1 MYNSAKQLQRVLT
14 AREIRKTFL
23 DHFTVSHGHKFVR
36 SSPVVPFCDPT
47 VAFVNAGMNQFKSV
61 FLGTAAAPHKRVVNS
76 QKCVRVG
83 GKHNDLSVVGSDGYH
98 HTFFEMLGNWSFGDY
113 FKREACAMALELL
126 RGPYN
131 IDPGRLYVT
140 YFAGDKV
147 LGIPADLECFEI
159 WRSLGFPASRILP
172 FGCKDNFWEMGA
184 TGPCGPCTEI
194 HIDHRPDLGS
204 VEQRAKLVNAG
215 RSDLTEL
222 WNLVFIQYNRH
233 ADGSISQLPAH
244 HVDTGMGFE
253 RLTAVLQ
260 NKTSNYDTD
269 LFTPI
274 FDGIQQVAKAPV
286 YGGSFPDVGNEALL
300 DTNYRILADHARMV
314 TACLADGMLPDQ
326 NQKLRR
332 VLRKALNISE
342 HVFAKENLL
351 SKLIPIV
358 VETLG
363 EAYPEMSAKQQ
374 AVIDLI
380 RHEQEVYKN
389 LRESSSKAFAEVLTE
404 FPNLDDIDL
413 MECPGFVPAYRE
425 FQVQRSKFPNN
436 TIPGDF
442 LYKLTDTYGLTE
454 ESFLKLAELENMNC
468 DLERYRAEVS
478 LAKIKAKSIQREEG
492 ASLCDLVAEQRIAEA
507 QAKMTKRLPATNN
520 SHKYSY
526 SFDKETGSYTIPELK
541 SRVVGMLLNDAE
553 VSRTQGSRLQDP
565 TTDTISLVTAAS
577 NFYYESGGQQSD
589 SGKILVKN
597 THQPDQPH
605 LLNVISVKH
614 LNDCVVHVCRL
625 SSPVDAFELAIG
637 DDVEL
642 VVDSAQRQLNT
653 CHHTGWFTQLLV
665 MIIIKYSI
673 FVATHLLNAAIRTLF
688 NKVTYQVS
696 SSVTSDQCKLE
707 VGLLGKRITKSDVQ
721 LIEDLINRIICSATP
736 VDVELLCAAEVLQQ
750 NDITMV
756 PGEVYPEQGLRL
768 VHVQSPE
775 LHLNSKELCCGTHA
789 TNTSELS
796 CFCIVNL
803 KQTNRARF
811 SFTAVAGQAAEN
823 VLKTAALLRHRVD
836 LLEKQFQTDKLT
848 NATEAELQTIRH
860 NMLHTDIKLPY
871 AFKMDTLERIT
882 EMLKR
887 IKESSRTTLKE
898 FVEVEMRNLLQEKP
912 LETHPFILHY
922 ITSSALVEEI
932 PLQRATKL
940 CQDRPILVVSMCDSV
955 VKARCC
961 VPPSCATDKFNAS
974 AWLQSFADTF
984 GGQVAAPKGQDPQ
997 VVCNMKGRRV
1007 NNQFEEQLEQAMAKA
1022 HAYAKL
1028 NF

>member
-147 LGIPADLECFEI
+147 LGIPADSECFEI

-260 NKTSNYDTD
+260 NKHSNYDTD

-286 YGGSFPDVGNEALL
+286 YGGSFPDGANEALL

-351 SKLIPIV
+351 TQLIPIV

-374 AVIDLI
+374 AVVDLI
-380 RHEQEVYKN
+380 QHEQEVYKN

-425 FQVQRSKFPNN
+425 FQVQRSKFNNN

-492 ASLCDLVAEQRIAEA
+492 ASLYDLVTEQRIAEA
-507 QAKMTKRLPATNN
+507 QAKMTKRLTATDN

-526 SFDKETGSYTIPELK
+526 TFDKESSSYEIPPLRT
-541 SRVVGMLLNDAE
+541 RVMGLLLNDAE

-589 SGKILVKN
+589 GGKILVQN

-605 LLNVISVKH
+605 LLDVISVKN

-642 VVDSAQRQLNT
+642 VVDPTQRQLNT
-653 CHHTGWFTQLLV
+653 CHHT
-665 MIIIKYSI
+665 
-673 FVATHLLNAAIRTLF
+673 ATHLLNAAIRTLF
-688 NKVTYQVS
+688 DKVTYQVS

-707 VGLLGKRITKSDVQ
+707 VGLLGKRIKKSDVQ
-721 LIEDLINRIICSATP
+721 LIEDLINRVICAATP
-736 VDVELLCAAEVLQQ
+736 VKVERLCAAEVLQQ

-836 LLEKQFQTDKLT
+836 LLEKQFQTDKIT

-871 AFKMDTLERIT
+871 AFKMDTLERIS

-912 LETHPFILHY
+912 HETHPFILHY

-940 CQDRPILVVSMCDSV
+940 CQDRPILVISMCDSV

-961 VPPSCATDKFNAS
+961 VPPNCATDKFNAS

-1007 NNQFEEQLEQAMAKA
+1007 NNQFEEQLEQAMARA
-1022 HAYAKL
+1022 HSFAQL
-1028 NF
+1028 HL

>member
-23 DHFTVSHGHKFVR
+23 DHFTVNHGHKFVR

-83 GKHNDLSVVGSDGYH
+83 GKHNDLSVVGTDGYH

-126 RGPYN
+126 RGPFN

-172 FGCKDNFWEMGA
+172 FGCADNFWEMSA

-260 NKTSNYDTD
+260 NKSSNYDTD

-274 FDGIQQVAKAPV
+274 FDGIQQAAKAPV
-286 YGGSFPDVGNEALL
+286 YSGSFPDGGNAAVL
-300 DTNYRILADHARMV
+300 DTSYRILADHARMV

-342 HVFAKENLL
+342 HVFAHDKLL
-351 SKLIPIV
+351 TQLVPIV

-363 EAYPEMSAKQQ
+363 EAYPEMAAKQQ

-380 RHEQEVYKN
+380 CHEQEVYKN
-389 LRESSSKAFAEVLTE
+389 LRESSSKAFAEVLME

-425 FQVQRSKFPNN
+425 FQVQRCKFSNN

-478 LAKIKAKSIQREEG
+478 LAKIKAKGNQRETAG
-492 ASLCDLVAEQRIAEA
+492 GSLCDLATEQRLSEA
-507 QAKMTKRLPATNN
+507 QAMLTKHLGATDN
-520 SHKYSY
+520 SHKYAY
-526 SFDKETGSYTIPELK
+526 SFHKESDSYQIPPLK
-541 SRVVGMLLNDAE
+541 TRVLGMLLNDAE
-553 VSRTQGSRLQDP
+553 VSRTQGSRIQQP
-565 TTDTISLVTAAS
+565 STDLISIVTAAS

-589 SGKILVKN
+589 GGKILVSN
-597 THQPDQPH
+597 HQQPEH
-605 LLNVISVKH
+605 PHSLEVISVKH
-614 LNDCVVHVCRL
+614 LNDCVVHVCKL
-625 SSPVDAFELAIG
+625 SSPTDAFQLAIG
-637 DDVEL
+637 DEVEL
-642 VVDSAQRQLNT
+642 LVDAQQRQLNT
-653 CHHTGWFTQLLV
+653 CHHT
-665 MIIIKYSI
+665 
-673 FVATHLLNAAIRTLF
+673 ATHLLNAAIRSLF
-688 NKVTYQVS
+688 KKVTYQVS
-696 SSVTSDQCKLE
+696 SSVTSNQCKLE
-707 VGLLGKRITKSDVQ
+707 LGLLGKRIQKSDVK
-721 LIEDLINRIICSATP
+721 LIEDLINRVICSAAP
-736 VDVELLCAAEVLQQ
+736 VEVQLLSAAEVLEQ

-768 VHVQSPE
+768 VNVESPE
-775 LHLNSKELCCGTHA
+775 LQLSSKELCCGTHA

-811 SFTAVAGQAAEN
+811 AFTAVAGQAAEN

-887 IKESSRTTLKE
+887 IKDSSRTTLKE
-898 FVEVEMRNLLQEKP
+898 FVDVEMRTLLQEKP
-912 LETHPFILHY
+912 LDTHPFILHY

-932 PLQRATKL
+932 PLQRATKV
-940 CQDRPILVVSMCDSV
+940 CQDRPILVISVCDSV

-961 VPPSCATDKFNAS
+961 VPENCITEKFNAS

-984 GGQVAAPKGQDPQ
+984 NGQIAAPKGQNPQ
-997 VVCNMKGRRV
+997 AVCNMKGRRV
-1007 NNQFEEQLEQAMAKA
+1007 SNLFEEQLEQAMSKA

-1028 NF
+1028 YL

>member
-14 AREIRKTFL
+14 AREIRKTFI
-23 DHFTVSHGHKFVR
+23 DFFTVNHEHKFVR

-83 GKHNDLSVVGSDGYH
+83 GKHNDLSVVGQDGYH

-113 FKREACAMALELL
+113 FKRPALWALELL

-140 YFAGDKV
+140 YFAGDKL
-147 LGIPADLECFEI
+147 LGIPADMECFEI

-194 HIDHRPDLGS
+194 HIDHRPELGS
-204 VEQRAKLVNAG
+204 VADRGKLVNAG

-222 WNLVFIQYNRH
+222 WNLVFIQYNRNP
-233 ADGSISQLPAH
+233 DGSISQLPAH

-253 RLTAVLQ
+253 RLAAILQ
-260 NKTSNYDTD
+260 SKSSNYDTD
-269 LFTPI
+269 LFSPL
-274 FDGIQQVAKAPV
+274 FDGIQQLSKAPV
-286 YGGSFPDVGNEALL
+286 YGGSFPETSNAALL
-300 DTNYRILADHARMV
+300 DTSYRILADHARMV

-342 HVFAKENLL
+342 HVFAHEKLL
-351 SKLIPIV
+351 SQLVPIV

-363 EAYPEMSAKQQ
+363 EAYPEMSAKQE

-380 RHEQEVYKN
+380 NHEHDVYKN

-468 DLERYRAEVS
+468 DLDRYRAEVS
-478 LAKIKAKSIQREEG
+478 LAKIKSKESQREDG
-492 ASLCDLVAEQRIAEA
+492 GICDVALEQRISEA
-507 QAKMTKRLPATNN
+507 QATLTKRLRPTDN
-520 SHKYSY
+520 SHKYVY
-526 SFDKETGSYTIPELK
+526 SFDSENESYKIPTLR

-553 VSRTQGSRLQDP
+553 VSRTQGSRLQD
-565 TTDTISLVTAAS
+565 TSDTLSIVTAAS

-589 SGKILVKN
+589 AGQILVSNAHKPE
-597 THQPDQPH
+597 QPHH
-605 LLNVISVKH
+605 LLNVIRVKH

-625 SSPVDAFELAIG
+625 AAPADDHFEVAIG
-637 DDVEL
+637 DEVEL
-642 VVDSAQRQLNT
+642 QVDSGTRQLNT
-653 CHHTGWFTQLLV
+653 CHHT
-665 MIIIKYSI
+665 
-673 FVATHLLNAAIRTLF
+673 ATHLLNAAIRSLF

-696 SSVTSDQCKLE
+696 SSVTSEQCKLE
-707 VGLLGKRITKSDVQ
+707 LGLLGKRIQKADVQ
-721 LIEDLINRIICSATP
+721 LIEDLINRIICSATT
-736 VDVELLCAAEVLQQ
+736 VQVELVSAADVLQE

-768 VHVQSPE
+768 ISVQCPDMQLS
-775 LHLNSKELCCGTHA
+775 SKELCCGTHV

-811 SFTAVAGQAAEN
+811 AFTAVAGQAAEN

-836 LLEKQFQTDKLT
+836 MLEQQFQTDKLT
-848 NATEAELQTIRH
+848 NATEVELQTIRH

-871 AFKMDTLERIT
+871 AFKMDTLERIHD
-882 EMLKR
+882 MLKR
-887 IKESSRTTLKE
+887 IKETSRTTLKE

-912 LETHPFILHY
+912 VDTHPFILHY

-940 CQDRPILVVSMCDSV
+940 CSDRPILVVSMCDSV

-961 VPPSCATDKFNAS
+961 VPQNSVNQEFDAS
-974 AWLQSFADTF
+974 SWLQSFAATF
-984 GGQVAAPKGQDPQ
+984 GGQVAAPKGQNPKI
-997 VVCNMKGRRV
+997 VCNMKGRKV
-1007 NNQFEEQLEQAMAKA
+1007 SNLFEEQLEQALAKA
-1022 HAYAKL
+1022 HQYAKL
-1028 NF
+1028 YFKL

>member
-23 DHFTVSHGHKFVR
+23 DHFTVNHGHKFVR

-83 GKHNDLSVVGSDGYH
+83 GKHNDLSVVGTDGYH

-131 IDPGRLYVT
+131 IDPARLYVT

-222 WNLVFIQYNRH
+222 WNLVFIQYNRL
-233 ADGSISQLPAH
+233 ADGSVSELPAH

-253 RLTAVLQ
+253 RLAALLQ
-260 NKTSNYDTD
+260 NKASNYDTD

-274 FDGIQQVAKAPV
+274 FDGIQQVAKAPA
-286 YGGSFPDVGNEALL
+286 YGGSFADGASL
-300 DTNYRILADHARMV
+300 DTSYRILADHTRMV
-314 TACLADGMLPDQ
+314 SACLADGMLPDQ

-332 VLRKALNISE
+332 VLRKALNISD
-342 HVFAKENLL
+342 HVFGHEKLL
-351 SKLIPIV
+351 VQLVPIV

-363 EAYPEMSAKQQ
+363 EAYPEMSSRQQ
-374 AVIDLI
+374 AVVDLI
-380 RHEQEVYKN
+380 NHEQEVYKN

-425 FQVQRSKFPNN
+425 FQVQRSRFPNN

-478 LAKIKAKSIQREEG
+478 LAKIKAKGSQRENGEG
-492 ASLCDLVAEQRIAEA
+492 EALCDLASEQRIAEA
-507 QAKMTKRLPATNN
+507 QAKLTKSLAATDN
-520 SHKYSY
+520 SHKYAY
-526 SFDKETGSYTIPELK
+526 TFDKESDSYRIPPLR
-541 SRVVGMLLNDAE
+541 SRVVGLLLNDAE
-553 VSRTQGSRLQDP
+553 VSRTQASRLQEP
-565 TTDTISLVTAAS
+565 STDIISIVTASS

-589 SGKILVKN
+589 EGKILVQN
-597 THQPDQPH
+597 LLQPEQPH
-605 LLNVISVKH
+605 FLNVISVKH
-614 LNDCVVHVCRL
+614 LNDCVVHMCRL
-625 SSPVDAFELAIG
+625 PSSPTNDTFELAIG
-637 DDVEL
+637 DEVEL
-642 VVDSAQRQLNT
+642 QVDAVQRQLNT
-653 CHHTGWFTQLLV
+653 CHHT
-665 MIIIKYSI
+665 
-673 FVATHLLNAAIRTLF
+673 ATHLLNAAIRSLF

-707 VGLLGKRITKSDVQ
+707 VGLLGKRIQKSDVQ

-736 VDVELLCAAEVLQQ
+736 VRVELLSAAQVLQQ

-768 VHVQSPE
+768 VNVESPE
-775 LHLNSKELCCGTHA
+775 LQLSSKELCCGTHA

-811 SFTAVAGQAAEN
+811 AFTAVAGQAAEN

-871 AFKMDTLERIT
+871 AFKMDTLERLN

-887 IKESSRTTLKE
+887 IKDSSRTTLKE

-912 LETHPFILHY
+912 LDSHPFILHY

-940 CQDRPILVVSMCDSV
+940 CPDRPILVVSMCDSM

-961 VPPSCATDKFNAS
+961 VPASCIGDQFNAS
-974 AWLQSFADTF
+974 TWLQSFADTF
-984 GGQVAAPKGQDPQ
+984 GAHVASPKGQDPRA
-997 VVCNMKGRRV
+997 VCNMKGRRV
-1007 NNQFEEQLEQAMAKA
+1007 SNLFEEQLEQALAQA
-1022 HAYAKL
+1022 NAFAKL
-1028 NF
+1028 YL

>member
-14 AREIRKTFL
+14 AREIRKTFI
-23 DHFTVSHGHKFVR
+23 DFFTVSHEHKFVR

-61 FLGTAAAPHKRVVNS
+61 FLGTAQAPHKRVVNS

-83 GKHNDLSVVGSDGYH
+83 GKHNDLSVVGQDGYH

-131 IDPGRLYVT
+131 IDPARLYVT
-140 YFAGDKV
+140 YFAGDER
-147 LGIPADLECFEI
+147 LGIPADTECFEI
-159 WRSLGFPASRILP
+159 WRSLGFPVSRILP
-172 FGCKDNFWEMGA
+172 FGCTDNFWEMGA

-194 HIDHRPDLGS
+194 HIDHRPELGS
-204 VEQRAKLVNAG
+204 VEERGKLVNAG

-222 WNLVFIQYNRH
+222 WNLVFIQYNRNP
-233 ADGSISQLPAH
+233 DGSISQLPAH

-253 RLTAVLQ
+253 RLAATLQ
-260 NKTSNYDTD
+260 SKSSNYDTD
-269 LFTPI
+269 LFTPL
-274 FDGIQQVAKAPV
+274 FDGIQQLSKAPV
-286 YGGSFPDVGNEALL
+286 YGGSFPDTSNAALL
-300 DTNYRILADHARMV
+300 DTSYRILADHARMV

-342 HVFAKENLL
+342 HVFAHEKLL
-351 SKLIPIV
+351 SQLVPIV

-363 EAYPEMSAKQQ
+363 EAYPGMCAKQE

-380 RHEQEVYKN
+380 NHEHDVYKN

-425 FQVQRSKFPNN
+425 FQVQRCKFPNN

-468 DLERYRAEVS
+468 DLDRYRAEVS
-478 LAKIKAKSIQREEG
+478 LAKNKSKESQREDG
-492 ASLCDLVAEQRIAEA
+492 GLCDVALEQRISEA
-507 QAKMTKRLPATNN
+507 QATLTKRLPATDN
-520 SHKYSY
+520 SHKYVYFFDSENESY
-526 SFDKETGSYTIPELK
+526 RIPNVR
-541 SRVVGMLLNDAE
+541 SRVLGLLLNDAE
-553 VSRTQGSRLQDP
+553 VSRTQSSRLQDP
-565 TTDTISLVTAAS
+565 TDTLSIVTAAS

-589 SGKILVKN
+589 AGHILVSS
-597 THQPDQPH
+597 THKPEQPPH
-605 LLNVISVKH
+605 LLNVIRVKQ

-625 SSPVDAFELAIG
+625 AAPTDDFGLAIG
-637 DDVEL
+637 DEVEL
-642 VVDSAQRQLNT
+642 QVDASTRQLNT
-653 CHHTGWFTQLLV
+653 CHHT
-665 MIIIKYSI
+665 
-673 FVATHLLNAAIRTLF
+673 ATHLLNAAIRSLF

-696 SSVTSDQCKLE
+696 SSVSSEQCKLE
-707 VGLLGKRITKSDVQ
+707 LGLLGKRIQKEDVQ
-721 LIEDLINRIICSATP
+721 LIEDLINRIICAATP
-736 VDVELLCAAEVLQQ
+736 VHVELLSAGDVLQQ

-768 VHVQSPE
+768 INVQCPE
-775 LHLNSKELCCGTHA
+775 MQLSSKELCCGTHV

-811 SFTAVAGQAAEN
+811 AFTAVAGQAAEN

-836 LLEKQFQTDKLT
+836 LLEQQLQPDKLT
-848 NATEAELQTIRH
+848 NATEVELQTIRH

-871 AFKMDTLERIT
+871 AFKMDTLERIHD
-882 EMLKR
+882 MLKR
-887 IKESSRTTLKE
+887 IKETSRTTLKE

-912 LETHPFILHY
+912 VDSHPFILHY

-940 CQDRPILVVSMCDSV
+940 CSDRPILVVSMCDSV

-961 VPPSCATDKFNAS
+961 VPQSSVSQQFDAS
-974 AWLQSFADTF
+974 TWLQSFADTF
-984 GGQVAAPKGQDPQ
+984 GGQVAAPKGQNPQ
-997 VVCNMKGRRV
+997 FVCNMKGRKV
-1007 NNQFEEQLEQAMAKA
+1007 SNLFEEQLEQALAKA
-1022 HAYAKL
+1022 HQYAKNYFKL
-1028 NF
+1028 

>member
-1 MYNSAKQLQRVLT
+1 MYNSAKQLQRVLS

-23 DHFTVSHGHKFVR
+23 DHFTISHGHKFVR

-83 GKHNDLSVVGSDGYH
+83 GKHNDLSVVGTDGYH

-131 IDPGRLYVT
+131 INQSRLYVT

-159 WRSLGFPASRILP
+159 WRSLGFPASHILP

-222 WNLVFIQYNRH
+222 WNLVFVQYNRH

-269 LFTPI
+269 LFTSL
-274 FDGIQQVAKAPV
+274 FDGIQQEAKAPV
-286 YGGSFPDVGNEALL
+286 YGGSFPDGANAALL
-300 DTNYRILADHARMV
+300 DTSYRILADHARMI

-342 HVFAKENLL
+342 HVFAHEKLL
-351 SKLIPIV
+351 SHLVPIV

-380 RHEQEVYKN
+380 NHEQEVYKN

-425 FQVQRSKFPNN
+425 FQVQRCKFNNN

-478 LAKIKAKSIQREEG
+478 LAKIKAKNTQREEEG
-492 ASLCDLVAEQRIAEA
+492 TSFSGLATEQRIAEA
-507 QAKMTKRLPATNN
+507 QAKLTNRLAGTDN
-520 SHKYSY
+520 SHKYAY
-526 SFDKETGSYTIPELK
+526 AFDKETDAYRIPPL
-541 SRVVGMLLNDAE
+541 SSSVVGMLLNDAE
-553 VSRTQGSRLQDP
+553 VSRTQGSRLQEP
-565 TTDTISLVTAAS
+565 STDTISIITAAS
-577 NFYYESGGQQSD
+577 NFYYESGGQQAD
-589 SGKILVKN
+589 AGKILVRNQHKLE
-597 THQPDQPH
+597 HPH
-605 LLNVISVKH
+605 VLDVVDVKH
-614 LNDCVVHVCRL
+614 LNNCVVHVCRL
-625 SSPVDAFELAIG
+625 SSPTDGFELAIG
-637 DDVEL
+637 DEVEL
-642 VVDSAQRQLNT
+642 QVDPIQRQLNT
-653 CHHTGWFTQLLV
+653 CHHT
-665 MIIIKYSI
+665 
-673 FVATHLLNAAIRTLF
+673 ATHLLNAAIRSLF

-696 SSVTSDQCKLE
+696 SSVTREQCKLE
-707 VGLLGKRITKSDVQ
+707 LGLLGKRIQKSDVQ
-721 LIEDLINRIICSATP
+721 LIEDLINRLICSATP
-736 VDVELLCAAEVLQQ
+736 VDVDLLSAAEVLQQ

-768 VHVQSPE
+768 VSVQSSE
-775 LHLNSKELCCGTHA
+775 LQLSSKELCCGTHA

-848 NATEAELQTIRH
+848 NATEVELQTIRH

-871 AFKMDTLERIT
+871 AFKMDTLERISD
-882 EMLKR
+882 MLKR

-912 LETHPFILHY
+912 LDTHPFILHY

-940 CQDRPILVVSMCDSV
+940 CQDRPILVISMCDSV

-961 VPPSCATDKFNAS
+961 VPPSFINDRFNAS
-974 AWLQSFADTF
+974 TWLQSFAETF
-984 GGQVAAPKGQDPQ
+984 KGQVAAPKGQNAQ
-997 VVCNMKGRRV
+997 AVCNMKGRRV
-1007 NNQFEEQLEQAMAKA
+1007 SNLFEEQLEQAMAKA
-1022 HAYAKL
+1022 QAHAKL
-1028 NF
+1028 YL

>member
-14 AREIRKTFL
+14 AREIRKTFI
-23 DHFTVSHGHKFVR
+23 DFFTVNHEHKFVR

-83 GKHNDLSVVGSDGYH
+83 GKHNDLSVVGQDGYH

-113 FKREACAMALELL
+113 FKQEACAMALELL

-140 YFAGDKV
+140 YFAGDKL
-147 LGIPADLECFEI
+147 LGIPADMECFEI

-194 HIDHRPDLGS
+194 HIDHRPELGS
-204 VEQRAKLVNAG
+204 VADRGKLVNAG

-222 WNLVFIQYNRH
+222 WNLVFIQYNRNP
-233 ADGSISQLPAH
+233 DGSISQLPAH

-253 RLTAVLQ
+253 RLAAILQ
-260 NKTSNYDTD
+260 SKSSNYDTD
-269 LFTPI
+269 LFSPL
-274 FDGIQQVAKAPV
+274 FDGIQQLSKAPV
-286 YGGSFPDVGNEALL
+286 YGGSFPETSNAALL
-300 DTNYRILADHARMV
+300 DTSYRILADHARMV

-342 HVFAKENLL
+342 HVFAHEKLL
-351 SKLIPIV
+351 SQLVPIV

-363 EAYPEMSAKQQ
+363 EAYPEMSAKQE

-380 RHEQEVYKN
+380 NHEHDVYKN

-468 DLERYRAEVS
+468 DLDRYRAEVS
-478 LAKIKAKSIQREEG
+478 LAKIKSKESQREDG
-492 ASLCDLVAEQRIAEA
+492 GICDVALEQRISEA
-507 QAKMTKRLPATNN
+507 QATLTKRLRPTDN
-520 SHKYSY
+520 SHKYVY
-526 SFDKETGSYTIPELK
+526 SFDSENESYKIPTLR

-553 VSRTQGSRLQDP
+553 VSRTQGSRLQD
-565 TTDTISLVTAAS
+565 TSDTLSIVTAAS

-589 SGKILVKN
+589 AGQILVSNAHKPE
-597 THQPDQPH
+597 QPHH
-605 LLNVISVKH
+605 LLNVIRVKH

-625 SSPVDAFELAIG
+625 AAPADDHFEVAIG
-637 DDVEL
+637 DEVEL
-642 VVDSAQRQLNT
+642 QVDSGTRQLNT
-653 CHHTGWFTQLLV
+653 CHHT
-665 MIIIKYSI
+665 
-673 FVATHLLNAAIRTLF
+673 ATHLLNAAIRSLF

-696 SSVTSDQCKLE
+696 SSVTSEQCKLE
-707 VGLLGKRITKSDVQ
+707 LGLLGKRIQKADVQ
-721 LIEDLINRIICSATP
+721 LIEDLINRIICSATT
-736 VDVELLCAAEVLQQ
+736 VQVELVSAADVLQE

-768 VHVQSPE
+768 ISVQCPDMQLS
-775 LHLNSKELCCGTHA
+775 SKELCCGTHV

-811 SFTAVAGQAAEN
+811 AFTAVAGQAAEN

-836 LLEKQFQTDKLT
+836 MLEQQFQTDKLT
-848 NATEAELQTIRH
+848 NATEVELQTIRH

-871 AFKMDTLERIT
+871 AFKMDTLERIHD
-882 EMLKR
+882 MLKR
-887 IKESSRTTLKE
+887 IKETSRTTLKE

-912 LETHPFILHY
+912 VDTHPFILHY

-940 CQDRPILVVSMCDSV
+940 CSDRPILVVSMCDSV

-961 VPPSCATDKFNAS
+961 VPQNSVNQEFDAS
-974 AWLQSFADTF
+974 SWLQSFAATF
-984 GGQVAAPKGQDPQ
+984 GGQVAAPKGQNPKI
-997 VVCNMKGRRV
+997 VCNMKGRKV
-1007 NNQFEEQLEQAMAKA
+1007 SNLFEEQLEQALAKA
-1022 HAYAKL
+1022 HQYAKL
-1028 NF
+1028 YFKL

>member
-14 AREIRKTFL
+14 AREIRKTFI
-23 DHFTVSHGHKFVR
+23 DYFTINHEHKFVR

-83 GKHNDLSVVGSDGYH
+83 GKHNDLSVVGQDGYH

-113 FKREACAMALELL
+113 FKREACSMALELL

-131 IDPGRLYVT
+131 IDTRRLYVT

-159 WRSLGFPASRILP
+159 WRSLGFPSSRILP
-172 FGCKDNFWEMGA
+172 FGCRDNFWEMGL

-194 HIDHRPDLGS
+194 HIDHQPELAS
-204 VEQRAKLVNAG
+204 VDERAKLVNAG

-233 ADGSISQLPAH
+233 PDGSITQLPAH

-253 RLTAVLQ
+253 RLTAILQ
-260 NKTSNYDTD
+260 NKSSNYDTD

-274 FDGIQQVAKAPV
+274 FDGIHQLSRAPA
-286 YGGSFPDVGNEALL
+286 YTGSFQKDTVL
-300 DTNYRILADHARMV
+300 DTSYRILADHARMI

-332 VLRKALNISE
+332 VLRKALNLSE
-342 HVFAKENLL
+342 HVFAQENLL
-351 SKLIPIV
+351 SRLVPIV

-363 EAYPEMSAKQQ
+363 EAYPEMSIKQSN
-374 AVIDLI
+374 VIELI
-380 RHEQEVYKN
+380 NHEHDVYKN

-404 FPNLDDIDL
+404 FPKLDDIDL

-425 FQVQRSKFPNN
+425 FQVQRSKFNNN

-454 ESFLKLAELENMNC
+454 ESFVKLAELENMNC

-478 LAKIKAKSIQREEG
+478 MAKTRMKKGRENIAHTGDDDGIADAQLKLTQRLALST
-492 ASLCDLVAEQRIAEA
+492 D
-507 QAKMTKRLPATNN
+507 NN
-520 SHKYSY
+520 PKYSY
-526 SFDKETGSYTIPELK
+526 QYDQTNESYVLPQLK
-541 SRVVGMLLNDAE
+541 TRVVGLLLNAKE
-553 VSRTQGSRLQDP
+553 VNSIGHLKQS
-565 TTDTISLVTAAS
+565 DTVSIVTEAS
-577 NFYYESGGQQSD
+577 NFYYESGGQEED
-589 SGKILVKN
+589 KG
-597 THQPDQPH
+597 H
-605 LLNVISVKH
+605 LMVISKEENSKKQLQVESVKH
-614 LNDCVVHVCRL
+614 LNNCVVHICRL
-625 SSPVDAFELAIG
+625 VPSETEPTQSEEFQLSLG
-637 DDVEL
+637 DKVEL
-642 VVDSAQRQLNT
+642 IVNAEHRQLNT
-653 CHHTGWFTQLLV
+653 CHHT
-665 MIIIKYSI
+665 
-673 FVATHLLNAAIRTLF
+673 ATHLLNAAIRCLF
-688 NKVTYQVS
+688 HKVTYQVS
-696 SSVTSDQCKLE
+696 SSVTSEQCKLE
-707 VGLLGKRITKSDVQ
+707 LAVLGKRLQKTDVE
-721 LIEDLINRIICSATP
+721 LIEDLINRLICLGAP
-736 VDVELLCAAEVLQQ
+736 VKVDQLNAAQVLQQ

-768 VHVQSPE
+768 VQVASDE
-775 LHLNSKELCCGTHA
+775 LKLLSKELCCGTHV
-789 TNTSELS
+789 TNTRELS

-803 KQTNRARF
+803 KQTNRARYA
-811 SFTAVAGQAAEN
+811 FTAVAGQAAEH

-836 LLEKQFQTDKLT
+836 VLAEQFQKDKLT
-848 NATEAELQTIRH
+848 NATEVELQTIRH

-871 AFKMDTLERIT
+871 AFKMDTLERIN

-887 IKESSRTTLKE
+887 LKETSRTTLKE
-898 FVEVEMRNLLQEKP
+898 FVEVEMRNLIMEKP
-912 LETHPFILHY
+912 LDTHPFILHY

-940 CQDRPILVVSMCDSV
+940 CTDRPILVVSMCDGY

-961 VPPSCATDKFNAS
+961 VPQSCLTKDFNAS
-974 AWLQSFADTF
+974 TWLSSFAVTF
-984 GGQVAAPKGQDPQ
+984 KGQVAAPKGQNAQ
-997 VVCNMKGRRV
+997 LVCNMKSRKV
-1007 NNQFEEQLEQAMAKA
+1007 SNLFEEQLEQALTQA
-1022 HAYAKL
+1022 HKFAKL
-1028 NF
+1028 YL

>member
-147 LGIPADLECFEI
+147 LGIPADSECFEI

-260 NKTSNYDTD
+260 NKHSNYDTD

-286 YGGSFPDVGNEALL
+286 YGGSFPDGANEALL

-351 SKLIPIV
+351 TQLIPIV

-374 AVIDLI
+374 AVVDLI
-380 RHEQEVYKN
+380 QHEQEVYKN

-425 FQVQRSKFPNN
+425 FQVQRSKFNNN

-478 LAKIKAKSIQREEG
+478 LAKIKAKNFQREEG
-492 ASLCDLVAEQRIAEA
+492 ASLCDLVTEQRIAEA
-507 QAKMTKRLPATNN
+507 QAKMSKRLKATDN

-526 SFDKETGSYTIPELK
+526 TFDKESGSYHIPALR
-541 SRVVGMLLNDAE
+541 SRVMGLLLNDAE

-589 SGKILVKN
+589 GGKILVQN

-605 LLNVISVKH
+605 LLDVISVKN

-625 SSPVDAFELAIG
+625 SSPADAFELAIG

-642 VVDSAQRQLNT
+642 VVDPTQRQLNT
-653 CHHTGWFTQLLV
+653 CHHTGWFTQRLV
-665 MIIIKYSI
+665 AITINSSM

-696 SSVTSDQCKLE
+696 SCVTSDQCKLE
-707 VGLLGKRITKSDVQ
+707 VGLLGKRIKKSDVQ
-721 LIEDLINRIICSATP
+721 LIEDLINRVICSATP
-736 VDVELLCAAEVLQQ
+736 VVVERLCAAEVLQQ

-768 VHVQSPE
+768 VNVQSPE
-775 LHLNSKELCCGTHA
+775 LDLNSKELCCGTHA

-860 NMLHTDIKLPY
+860 SMLHTDIKLPY
-871 AFKMDTLERIT
+871 AFKMDTLERIS

-912 LETHPFILHY
+912 HETHPFILHY

-961 VPPSCATDKFNAS
+961 VPPNCATDKFNAS

-1007 NNQFEEQLEQAMAKA
+1007 NNQFEEQLEQAMARA
-1022 HAYAKL
+1022 HSFAQL
-1028 NF
+1028 HL

>member
-23 DHFTVSHGHKFVR
+23 DHFTVNHGHKFVR

-61 FLGTAAAPHKRVVNS
+61 FLGTAEAPHKRVVNS

-83 GKHNDLSVVGSDGYH
+83 GKHNDLSVVGTDGYH

-172 FGCKDNFWEMGA
+172 FGCTDNFWEMGA

-215 RSDLTEL
+215 RADLTEL
-222 WNLVFIQYNRH
+222 WNLVFIQYNRL
-233 ADGSISQLPAH
+233 ADGSISELPAH

-253 RLTAVLQ
+253 RLTALLQ

-269 LFTPI
+269 LFAPI
-274 FDGIQQVAKAPV
+274 FDGIQQASKAPA
-286 YGGSFPDVGNEALL
+286 YGGSFSAGASL
-300 DTNYRILADHARMV
+300 DTSYRILADHSRMA

-332 VLRKALNISE
+332 VLRKALNISD
-342 HVFAKENLL
+342 HVFGHEKLL
-351 SKLIPIV
+351 AQLVPIV

-363 EAYPEMSAKQQ
+363 EAYPEMSSRQQ
-374 AVIDLI
+374 AVVDLI
-380 RHEQEVYKN
+380 NHEQEVYNN
-389 LRESSSKAFAEVLTE
+389 LRESSSKAFAEVLSE

-425 FQVQRSKFPNN
+425 FQVQRSRFPNN

-478 LAKIKAKSIQREEG
+478 LAKIKAKSGQRENGQGEEVI
-492 ASLCDLVAEQRIAEA
+492 CDVVSEQRIAEA
-507 QAKMTKRLPATNN
+507 QAKLTKRLAATDN
-520 SHKYSY
+520 SHKYAY
-526 SFDKETGSYTIPELK
+526 TFDKESDSYRIPPLR

-553 VSRTQGSRLQDP
+553 VSRTQASRLQEP
-565 TTDTISLVTAAS
+565 STDIISLVTASS

-589 SGKILVKN
+589 EGTILVRN
-597 THQPDQPH
+597 QNQPEQPH
-605 LLNVISVKH
+605 LLKVTCVKH
-614 LNDCVVHVCRL
+614 LNDCVVHMCRL
-625 SSPVDAFELAIG
+625 TSSPTNEAFELAIG
-637 DDVEL
+637 DEVEL
-642 VVDSAQRQLNT
+642 QVDAKQRQLNT
-653 CHHTGWFTQLLV
+653 CHHT
-665 MIIIKYSI
+665 
-673 FVATHLLNAAIRTLF
+673 ATHLLNAAIRSLF

-707 VGLLGKRITKSDVQ
+707 VGLLGKRIQKSDVQ

-736 VDVELLCAAEVLQQ
+736 VKVELLSAAQVLQQ

-768 VHVQSPE
+768 VNVESQE
-775 LHLNSKELCCGTHA
+775 LQLSSKELCCGTHA

-811 SFTAVAGQAAEN
+811 AFTAVAGQAAEN

-836 LLEKQFQTDKLT
+836 LLEKQFQTDKIT

-871 AFKMDTLERIT
+871 AFKMDTLERLN

-887 IKESSRTTLKE
+887 IKDSSRTTLKE

-912 LETHPFILHY
+912 LASHPFILHY

-940 CQDRPILVVSMCDSV
+940 CPDRPILVVSMCDSV

-961 VPPSCATDKFNAS
+961 VPASCIGDKFNAS
-974 AWLQSFADTF
+974 SWLQSFADTF
-984 GGQVAAPKGQDPQ
+984 GGQVASPKGQDPRF
-997 VVCNMKGRRV
+997 VCNMKGRRV
-1007 NNQFEEQLEQAMAKA
+1007 SNLFEEQLEQALAQA
-1022 HAYAKL
+1022 NAFAKL
-1028 NF
+1028 YL